1 MTQNKRNG
9 RAAKLRR
16 QESAK
21 DRADK
26 SRELLKKIFSKK
38 EDTNATA

>member
-1 MTQNKRNG
+1 VKPHKRNG
-9 RAAKLRR
+9 RVAKLRR

-26 SRELLKKIFSKK
+26 GRVLLKKIFSKEEENK
-38 EDTNATA
+38 